1 MPLSLSLCAYC
12 VAFNPPYAGSS
23 PQQDVVWSLFR
34 TGGLP
39 TLQQFGKNPN
49 YENLTIFGCPS
60 YALVPLD
67 TRSKLDNHAVR
78 TIFVGYGEPH
88 GYKGYW
94 LYDPKSKRFLFSR
107 RVIFDEDKLIS
118 NPHPHRGDEKIQDA
132 TTMSNT
138 ESNKEVIVSPTNS
151 WRAPPTSLEIQQVTT
166 DHIPI
171 NPLPLMSSPLEAR
184 PQVSHFNR

>member
-1 MPLSLSLCAYC
+1 MLAIANLPRTYWEEVVSTVCYIFNRTYSRSIKTTPFSL
-12 VAFNPPYAGSS
+12 
-23 PQQDVVWSLFR
+23 W
-34 TGGLP
+34 
-39 TLQQFGKNPN
+39 FGKNPN
-49 YENLTIFGCPS
+49 YENLRIFGCPS

-67 TRSKLDNHAVR
+67 TRSKLDNHAIR
-78 TIFVGYGEPH
+78 TKFVGYGEPH
-88 GYKGYW
+88 GYKGYR

-118 NPHPHRGDEKIQDA
+118 NPHPHCGDEKIQDA
-132 TTMSNT
+132 TTMSNI

-151 WRAPPTSLEIQQVTT
+151 WRAPPTSSEIQQVTT